1 MKQLKAGYLLD
12 EIKSLFDYESEDL
25 YKIESLSNWL
35 SYSDIKS
42 TLPEQKTYNSVFNVL
57 KNLIERGLPT
67 RLNFFAYNE
76 LIRKSSIFTLDN
88 NDVSIKASCE
98 NNVEL
103 RAQFIEALHVID
115 PRIDNKASLNT
126 YKNSWEELGSTYEE
140 DFIFKTLPNA
150 LGEDYNFV
158 SQLLSQQRSLDHIIG
173 EQATDAKFDN
183 IRASFKEQRTDFSI
197 ELPYF
202 KENGENKGIILEV
215 DGTQHEEWK
224 QKKLDNERN
233 RIHKGIN
240 WHPTIRFETEIFKT
254 QRFNERANKL
264 KEFFNQS
271 EYINQIR
278 QNFQNP
284 FWKDEKKQEIHE
296 LALIPFAIAKFQR
309 MLLEILIYNSEN
321 AKKEKLKLAVLERD
335 VPFAQLAI
343 SDLYELFNHFNSIC
357 DEKFFLPQIEV
368 DIFDTK
374 EFKNSRFQFG
384 KTNSIESFDRN
395 KAYDFVID
403 LAILERGSFMD
414 YPSNQASHQVVIRSI
429 HYKDD
434 KRVVNCATSIQY
446 KSFATRLKGETW
458 NYNLEMVSALEY
470 LLKSIFRKQKFR
482 DGQLPVINMAL
493 QNKSVIGLLP
503 TGGGKS
509 LTYQFCALLQPG
521 VCMVIDP
528 LRSLMHDQVEGLKK
542 NMIDN
547 CLFINSDLKGPEK
560 RKAMERM
567 ANGEAQLVFV
577 SPERLQ
583 MKDFRLRLEEM
594 EASKL
599 FFSYV
604 VIDEAHC
611 VSEWGHDFR
620 TSYLRLGANAIT
632 QCKTA
637 TGNPIPLFGLTATAS
652 YDVLADV
659 QRELSGLNEI
669 VRLNDES
676 VVRAEYSKRDELQFI
691 VKQVDFEFKED
702 NFWVIREQIGK
713 AKQEKIK
720 QIIQTVG
727 QELEDYQSDHAK
739 VFSNTE
745 WDDTELQ
752 KQTIFKKIQIA
763 NYKANEFWLRKNA
776 GLIFCPHRS
785 GLLGVKNGDNSV
797 YNSINFEFIKKGYF
811 MGSSNDPAAVALMI
825 NNDSMKN
832 MKDFVNDKTNLMV
845 ATKAFGMGIDKENV
859 RFTIH
864 MNHPGSIESF
874 VQEAGRAGRD
884 WRIALSYILYC
895 PEIPFV
901 HNLDFEVN
909 DYFYKQSFKS
919 REKEMAILDELL
931 NEVYL
936 PDRSNEFAS
945 LIEEE
950 LGITL
955 KCSYWHK
962 DKKRRLY
969 FNSEENKEF
978 GFWDFIDSKFDNGKS
993 PDKLIS
999 DKIIK
1004 FIGDFKIKT
1013 AIDFETWIIGK
1024 GKADGIL
1031 TVCKNLKFGET
1042 FEIHVSFRNNVK
1054 DRVKIIET
1062 RTCEILKY
1070 PFSADTINDKF
1081 NKSNDADDFIKNMAE
1096 PYFNAYKKN
1105 LDFVRECEELDKA
1118 SDKTVGHNYDSF
1130 ITLFNGIRKQSDT
1143 EKAIYRLSILGII
1156 DDFTVDYHT
1165 ETFTLYGIKK
1175 LPEDYYNNLKNY
1187 ILKYYSPKT
1196 TELKLNGIG
1205 PKEKPRRYLEFLVD
1219 FIYKEIAQKRKQAIE
1234 DMNKACAYAIG
1245 KGENGNIW
1253 LKEFIDL
1260 YFNSRYA
1267 RAGNQ
1272 TKDEKPASLYDLLI
1286 GENKKEETFE
1296 MVLNFIGLVVND
1308 KTSSEIDNYKHLRG
1322 ACVRLLQTRNDS
1334 YVLMMLNAFSLY
1346 MLEYTSKK
1354 HLEECERI
1362 VFDAFQL
1369 LMEKEP
1375 NLDEE
1380 ELEEM
1385 YEQFAEECMEHNIK
1399 LEEYME
1405 KYDVDFSFENIML
1418 SKWLQPIKAANSI
1431 LDEIN
1436 EKLN

>member
-1 MKQLKAGYLLD
+1 MKAGYLLD

-25 YKIESLSNWL
+25 NKIEALSNWL
-35 SYSDIKS
+35 SYSDIMS
-42 TLPEQKTYNSVFNVL
+42 TLPEQKTTNSAFNVL

-67 RLNFFAYNE
+67 RLNFYAYNE
-76 LIRKSSIFTLDN
+76 LISRSSIFTLDN
-88 NDVSIKASCE
+88 NDVSIKASCD
-98 NNVEL
+98 NNKEL
-103 RAQFIEALHVID
+103 RAQCIQALHVID
-115 PRIDNKASLNT
+115 SRIDNKASRNA
-126 YKNSWEELGSTYEE
+126 YKKSWEELGSTHEE
-140 DFIFKTLPNA
+140 DFIFETLPNA
-150 LGEDYNFV
+150 LGADFNFV

-173 EQATDAKFDN
+173 DKVDELKLAHLKAN
-183 IRASFKEQRTDFSI
+183 FKEQSTDFSI

-202 KENGENKGIILEV
+202 NENIKKKGVILEV
-215 DGTQHEEWK
+215 DGSQHKEWK
-224 QKKLDNERN
+224 QKSLDSQRDAIMPN
-233 RIHKGIN
+233 ID
-240 WHPTIRFETEIFKT
+240 WHPTFRFETEIFRT
-254 QRFNERANKL
+254 NTFNEQANKL
-264 KEFFNQS
+264 KEFFKQS
-271 EYINQIR
+271 EFINQIR
-278 QNFQNP
+278 KNYLNP
-284 FWKDEKKQEIHE
+284 FWIDEKRQEIHE
-296 LALIPFAIAKFQR
+296 LALIPFAIARFQR
-309 MLLEILIYNSEN
+309 ILLEILIYNSEN

-357 DEKFFLPQIEV
+357 DEKIFFPQIDVE
-368 DIFDTK
+368 IFDTK

-384 KTNSIESFDRN
+384 KTNSIELFNPN

-403 LAILERGSFMD
+403 LAILERGSFMN

-434 KRVVNCATSIQY
+434 KRVANCATSIQY
-446 KSFATRLKGETW
+446 KSFATRLKGESW
-458 NYNLEMVSALEY
+458 ECNPNIKAALEY
-470 LLKSIFRKQKFR
+470 FLKSIFRKQKFR

-583 MKDFRLRLEEM
+583 MKDFREKLKQMKE
-594 EASKL
+594 SKL

-659 QRELSGLNEI
+659 QRELSGLKDK

-702 NFWVIREQIGK
+702 NYWVIREQIGK

-739 VFSNTE
+739 VFSDTE
-745 WDDTELQ
+745 WKDSDLDKKE
-752 KQTIFKKIQIA
+752 IFEKIQIA
-763 NYKANEFWLRKNA
+763 NYKADEFWLRKNA

-785 GLLGVKNGDNSV
+785 GMLGVKDGDNSV
-797 YNSINFEFIKKGYF
+797 FNSINFGFVKKGYF
-811 MGSSNDPAAVALMI
+811 MGSSGFADAKAKLI
-825 NNDSMKN
+825 DEESMQN

-884 WRIALSYILYC
+884 WKMALSYILYC
-895 PEIPFV
+895 PGIPFV

-919 REKEMAILDELL
+919 QEKEMAILDELL
-931 NEVYL
+931 NEVYFPNRFHKIKSHL
-936 PDRSNEFAS
+936 VDKFKEETKINLDGNNLYTRDSNDDY
-945 LIEEE
+945 
-950 LGITL
+950 LGL
-955 KCSYWHK
+955 
-962 DKKRRLY
+962 L
-969 FNSEENKEF
+969 
-978 GFWDFIDSKFDNGKS
+978 FIDSKNIHLNGCKNLTKAQQIL
-993 PDKLIS
+993 PQ
-999 DKIIK
+999 
-1004 FIGDFKIKT
+1004 IKT
-1013 AIDFETWIIGK
+1013 YLNENADNWEKWILSSYK
-1024 GKADGIL
+1024 VDGIL
-1031 TVCKNLKFGET
+1031 PNLKYDV
-1042 FEIHVSFRNNVK
+1042 EIGKDFNLDISFKNNVK
-1054 DRVKIIET
+1054 ERVDQIKNKIG
-1062 RTCEILKY
+1062 EILNF
-1070 PFSADTINDKF
+1070 PFSTETIHDKMS
-1081 NKSNDADDFIKNMAE
+1081 KSNDGEEFIKNMEE
-1096 PYFNAYKKN
+1096 PYFNIFHKKLDFISECEN
-1105 LDFVRECEELDKA
+1105 LDSILGKKIGSTFSAFL
-1118 SDKTVGHNYDSF
+1118 SLY
-1130 ITLFNGIRKQSDT
+1130 NGIRQQSDT

-1156 DDFTVDYHT
+1156 DDYTVDYHT
-1165 ETFTLYGIKK
+1165 ETFTLFGKNK
-1175 LPEDYYNNLKNY
+1175 LPEDYYNNLKAY

-1196 TELKLNGIG
+1196 TELKLKGIG
-1205 PKEKPRRYLEFLVD
+1205 QKEAPRRYLEFLVE
-1219 FIYKEIAQKRKQAIE
+1219 FIYMEIAKKRKQAIE
-1234 DMNKACAYAIG
+1234 DMNKACAEAIG
-1245 KGENGNIW
+1245 KGEEGNIW

-1296 MVLNFIGLVVND
+1296 MVLDFIGLVVND

-1334 YVLMMLNAFSLY
+1334 YVLMLLNAFSLY

-1375 NLDEE
+1375 NLDDD
-1380 ELEEM
+1380 ELEQL
-1385 YEQFAEECMEHNIK
+1385 YVKFVKECLSHNIELK
-1399 LEEYME
+1399 RNMKANGLS
-1405 KYDVDFSFENIML
+1405 FSFESIML
-1418 SKWLQPIKAANSI
+1418 SKWLQPIKAANLI

>member
-1 MKQLKAGYLLD
+1 MIKQLQAGYFFD
-12 EIKSLFDYESEDL
+12 EIRSLYDYESEDL
-25 YKIESLSNWL
+25 IKIEALSNWL
-35 SYSDIKS
+35 SYSNIKS
-42 TLPEQKTYNSVFNVL
+42 TLTEQKTSNSAFNVL

-67 RLNFFAYNE
+67 RLNFYAYNK
-76 LIRKSSIFTLDN
+76 LISQSSIFNLN
-88 NDVSIKASCE
+88 HNDVSIKASCE

-103 RAQFIEALHVID
+103 RAQFIQALHVID

-126 YKNSWEELGSTYEE
+126 YNKSWEKLDSAFEE
-140 DFIFKTLPNA
+140 DFIFKTLPDA
-150 LGEDYNFV
+150 LGTDYNFV
-158 SQLLSQQRSLDHIIG
+158 SQLLSQQRSLDQIIG
-173 EQATDAKFDN
+173 DKVEELKLAHL
-183 IRASFKEQRTDFSI
+183 RAHFEEQRTDFSI

-202 KENGENKGIILEV
+202 KENSKEKGVILEV
-215 DGTQHEEWK
+215 DGSQHKEWP
-224 QKKLDNERN
+224 QKKLDGERDG
-233 RIHKGIN
+233 IYEKIN

-254 QRFNERANKL
+254 QKFNERANKL

-271 EYINQIR
+271 EYINQICE
-278 QNFQNP
+278 NSQNP
-284 FWKDEKKQEIHE
+284 FWTDEKRQEIHE
-296 LALIPFAIAKFQR
+296 LALIPFAIARFQR
-309 MLLEILIYNSEN
+309 MLLEILFYNNEN
-321 AKKEKLKLAVLERD
+321 AKKDKLKLAVIERD

-343 SDLYELFNHFNSIC
+343 SDLQELFNHLNSIC
-357 DEKFFLPQIEV
+357 EEKIFFPQIDIE
-368 DIFDTK
+368 IFDTK

-384 KTNSIESFDRN
+384 KTNSIESFNRN

-403 LAILERGSFMD
+403 LAVLERSSFMI

-434 KRVVNCATSIQY
+434 KRVVNCSNSIQY

-458 NYNLEMVSALEY
+458 ECNSNIETALEY
-470 LLKSIFRKQKFR
+470 FLKSIFRKQKFR

-547 CLFINSDLKGPEK
+547 CLFINSDIKGPEK

-583 MKDFRLRLEEM
+583 MKDFRVKLKEM

-599 FFSYV
+599 FLSYV
-604 VIDEAHC
+604 VVDEAHC

-676 VVRAEYSKRDELQFI
+676 VVRAEYSKRDELQFL
-691 VKQVDFEFKED
+691 VKEVDFKFVDHK
-702 NFWVIREQIGK
+702 VKKIKTQIGE
-713 AKQEKIK
+713 AKQNKVKE
-720 QIIQTVG
+720 IIETVG
-727 QELEDYQSDHAK
+727 QELHEYQRDHTK
-739 VFSNTE
+739 VFNDTE
-745 WDDTELQ
+745 WKDSDLHK
-752 KQTIFKKIQIA
+752 KQIFEKIQIA
-763 NYKANEFWLRKNA
+763 NYKADEFWQRKKA

-785 GLLGVKNGDNSV
+785 GMLGVKDGDNSV
-797 YNSINFEFIKKGYF
+797 FNSINFGFVKKGYF
-811 MGSSNDPAAVALMI
+811 MGSSGFADAKAKLI
-825 NNDSMKN
+825 DKESMQN
-832 MKDFVNDKTNLMV
+832 MKAFVNDKTNLMV

-884 WRIALSYILYC
+884 WKMALSYILYC

-901 HNLDFEVN
+901 HNLDFEIN

-919 REKEMAILDELL
+919 KEKELAILDELL
-931 NEVYL
+931 NEVYFPNRFHKIKSHIIEKCKEETSYSIKDQKL
-936 PDRSNEFAS
+936 FSRDSNDDY
-945 LIEEE
+945 
-950 LGITL
+950 LGL
-955 KCSYWHK
+955 
-962 DKKRRLY
+962 L
-969 FNSEENKEF
+969 
-978 GFWDFIDSKFDNGKS
+978 FIDSKNIHLKGCENLTKAQQILPQVKTYLTANADNWEEWILTS
-993 PDKLIS
+993 
-999 DKIIK
+999 
-1004 FIGDFKIKT
+1004 FKV
-1013 AIDFETWIIGK
+1013 
-1024 GKADGIL
+1024 DGIL
-1031 TVCKNLKFGET
+1031 PNLKDDV
-1042 FEIHVSFRNNVK
+1042 EIGKEFNLDISFKNNVK
-1054 DRVKIIET
+1054 ERVDQIEKKIG
-1062 RTCEILKY
+1062 EILKFS
-1070 PFSADTINDKF
+1070 FSAETIQDKMS
-1081 NKSNDADDFIKNMAE
+1081 KSNDGEEFIKNME
-1096 PYFNAYKKN
+1096 KPYFHIFHKQ
-1105 LDFVRECEELDKA
+1105 LDFKSECESLDSILDKKIG
-1118 SDKTVGHNYDSF
+1118 STYSEFLSVY
-1130 ITLFNGIRKQSDT
+1130 NGIRQQSDT

-1156 DDFTVDYHT
+1156 DDYTVDYHT
-1165 ETFTLYGIKK
+1165 ETFTLYGKK
-1175 LPEDYYNNLKNY
+1175 KRPEDYYNNLKAY

-1196 TELKLNGIG
+1196 TELKLTGIG
-1205 PKEKPRRYLEFLVD
+1205 QNEAPQRYLKFLVE
-1219 FIYKEIAQKRKQAIE
+1219 FIYEEIAQKRKQAIE
-1234 DMNKACAYAIG
+1234 DMNKACAAAIE
-1245 KGENGNIW
+1245 KGEDGNIW
-1253 LKEFIDL
+1253 LKEYIDL

-1272 TKDEKPASLYDLLI
+1272 TADKKPASLFDLLI
-1286 GENKKEETFE
+1286 GDNKKEETFE
-1296 MVLNFIGLVVND
+1296 MVLYFIGLVVTD
-1308 KTSSEIDNYKHLRG
+1308 TKTGEINNYKHLRG

-1334 YVLMMLNAFSLY
+1334 YVLKLLNAFSLY

-1375 NLDEE
+1375 NLDDD
-1380 ELEEM
+1380 ELEQL
-1385 YEQFAEECMEHNIK
+1385 YVKFVKECLSHNIELK
-1399 LEEYME
+1399 RNMKAYGLS
-1405 KYDVDFSFENIML
+1405 FSFDNIML
-1418 SKWLQPIKAANSI
+1418 SKWLQPIKAANII

>member
-1 MKQLKAGYLLD
+1 MKQLKAGYFLD

-35 SYSDIKS
+35 SFSDIKS
-42 TLPEQKTYNSVFNVL
+42 TLPEQKTSNSAFNVL
-57 KNLIERGLPT
+57 RNLIERGLPT
-67 RLNFFAYNE
+67 RLNFYAYNE
-76 LIRKSSIFTLDN
+76 LIRRSSIFTLDN
-88 NDVSIKASCE
+88 NDVSIKASCD
-98 NNVEL
+98 NNIEL
-103 RAQFIEALHVID
+103 RAQFLEALHVID
-115 PRIDNKASLNT
+115 PRIDNKAFENT
-126 YKNSWEELGSTYEE
+126 YKKSWEELDSAFEE

-150 LGEDYNFV
+150 LGADYNFV
-158 SQLLSQQRSLDHIIG
+158 SQLLSQQRSLDKIIG
-173 EQATDAKFDN
+173 DKAEELKVAHLRAHFEEQK
-183 IRASFKEQRTDFSI
+183 TDFSI

-202 KENGENKGIILEV
+202 KENNKKKGVVLEV
-215 DGTQHEEWK
+215 DGSQHKEWK
-224 QKKLDNERN
+224 QKNLDSQRDAIMPN
-233 RIHKGIN
+233 ID
-240 WHPTIRFETEIFKT
+240 WHPTIRFATEIFKT
-254 QRFNERANKL
+254 QKFNEQANKL
-264 KEFFNQS
+264 KEFFKQS

-296 LALIPFAIAKFQR
+296 LALIPFAIARFQR
-309 MLLEILIYNSEN
+309 ILLEILIYNSEN

-343 SDLYELFNHFNSIC
+343 SDLQELFNHFNSIC
-357 DEKFFLPQIEV
+357 DEKILFPQIDVE
-368 DIFDTK
+368 IFDTK

-384 KTNSIESFDRN
+384 KTNSIELFDRN
-395 KAYDFVID
+395 KTYDFVID
-403 LAILERGSFMD
+403 LAILERSSFMN

-458 NYNLEMVSALEY
+458 ECNPNIKAVLEY
-470 LLKSIFRKQKFR
+470 FLKSIFRKQKFR

-509 LTYQFCALLQPG
+509 LTYQFCTLLQPG

-528 LRSLMHDQVEGLKK
+528 LRSLMHDQVEGLRK

-560 RKAMERM
+560 RKAMARM

-659 QRELSGLNEI
+659 QRELSGLDEAN
-669 VRLNDES
+669 RLNDES
-676 VVRAEYSKRDELQFI
+676 VVRAEYSKRDELQFVVENI
-691 VKQVDFEFKED
+691 DIEKPTGEFWED
-702 NFWVIREQIGK
+702 RKKVGK
-713 AKQEKIK
+713 AKQNKVKE
-720 QIIQTVG
+720 IIETVG
-727 QELEDYQSDHAK
+727 QELHEYQSNPQK
-739 VFSNTE
+739 VFSKDE

-752 KQTIFKKIQIA
+752 KQIIFKKIQIA
-763 NYKANEFWLRKNA
+763 NFKADEFWQRKNA

-797 YNSINFEFIKKGYF
+797 FNSINFEYIKKGYF
-811 MGSSNDPAAVALMI
+811 MGSSGESKEAAEKIDEESLR
-825 NNDSMKN
+825 N
-832 MKDFVNDKTNLMV
+832 MRDFVNDKTNLII

-884 WRIALSYILYC
+884 WKMALSYILFYK
-895 PEIPFV
+895 PSLPVESFDYDI
-901 HNLDFEVN
+901 DVN
-909 DYFYKQSFKS
+909 NYFHKQSFKS
-919 REKEMAILDELL
+919 QEKELAILDELL

-936 PDRSNEFAS
+936 PDRSNEFAN
-945 LIEEE
+945 LIEDE
-950 LGITL
+950 LRIIVR
-955 KCSYWHK
+955 CNYWRGDHAHN
-962 DKKRRLY
+962 LY
-969 FNSEENKEF
+969 FNNENNEKLGHYSF
-978 GFWDFIDSKFDNGKS
+978 LHQNFNDFKSIDKSKSNR
-993 PDKLIS
+993 IQ
-999 DKIIK
+999 K
-1004 FIGDFKIKT
+1004 FIADFKVKEK
-1013 AIDFETWIIGK
+1013 IDFEAWIIGA
-1024 GKADGIL
+1024 GKTDGIL
-1031 TVCKNLKFGET
+1031 KFLET
-1042 FEIHVSFRNNVK
+1042 LNENDSFDINVSFNNDVADRLKRFSKWLINNVHHEF
-1054 DRVKIIET
+1054 DFNTVSKIHTNSTNVFDFINGIE
-1062 RTCEILKY
+1062 
-1070 PFSADTINDKF
+1070 DKF
-1081 NKSNDADDFIKNMAE
+1081 QKLTKGNFIDL
-1096 PYFNAYKKN
+1096 NAKMKG
-1105 LDFVRECEELDKA
+1105 FIDK
-1118 SDKTVGHNYDSF
+1118 F
-1130 ITLFNGIRKQSDT
+1130 IIFYNGIRQQSDT

-1156 DDFTVDYHT
+1156 DDYIVDYNSDT
-1165 ETFTLYGIKK
+1165 YTLYGKKK
-1175 LPEDYYNNLKNY
+1175 LPEDYYNNLKAY
-1187 ILKYYSPKT
+1187 VLKYYSPKT
-1196 TELKLNGIG
+1196 TESKLTGIG
-1205 PKEKPRRYLEFLVD
+1205 QNEEPRRYLEFLVE
-1219 FIYKEIAQKRKQAIE
+1219 FIYMEIAKKRKQAIL
-1234 DMNKACAYAIG
+1234 DMNKACADAIG
-1245 KGENGNIW
+1245 KGEDGNIW
-1253 LKEFIDL
+1253 LKEYIDL

-1267 RAGNQ
+1267 RAGNE
-1272 TKDEKPASLYDLLI
+1272 TRDEKPASLFDLLI
-1286 GENKKEETFE
+1286 GENKQEETIE
-1296 MVLNFIGLVVND
+1296 MVFDFINLVVTD
-1308 KTSSEIDNYKHLRG
+1308 KQSGEIDNYKHLRG

-1334 YVLMMLNAFSLY
+1334 YVLMLLNAFSLY

-1362 VFDAFQL
+1362 VFDAFQF

-1375 NLDEE
+1375 NLNEE
-1380 ELEEM
+1380 ELEKM
-1385 YEQFAEECMEHNIK
+1385 YEQFANECIEHNIK
-1399 LEEYME
+1399 LEEFME
-1405 KYDVDFSFENIML
+1405 LYDMDFSFDNIML
-1418 SKWLQPIKAANSI
+1418 SKWLQPIKAANLI

>member
-25 YKIESLSNWL
+25 HKIESLSNWL

-42 TLPEQKTYNSVFNVL
+42 TLPEQKTSNSAFNVL

-67 RLNFFAYNE
+67 RLNFFAYNK
-76 LIRKSSIFTLDN
+76 LISQSSIFNLDH
-88 NDVSIKASCE
+88 NDVSIKASCD
-98 NNVEL
+98 NNKEL

-115 PRIDNKASLNT
+115 SRIDNTASQNA
-126 YKNSWEELGSTYEE
+126 YKKSWEELGSAFEE
-140 DFIFKTLPNA
+140 DFIFKTLPDA
-150 LGEDYNFV
+150 LGADYNFV
-158 SQLLSQQRSLDHIIG
+158 SQLLSQQRSLDQIIG
-173 EQATDAKFDN
+173 DKVEELKLAHLRAHFEEQK
-183 IRASFKEQRTDFSI
+183 TDFSI

-202 KENGENKGIILEV
+202 KENSKEKGVILEV
-215 DGTQHEEWK
+215 DGSQHKEWP
-224 QKKLDNERN
+224 QKKLDGERDG
-233 RIHKGIN
+233 IYEKIN
-240 WHPTIRFETEIFKT
+240 WHTTIRFETEIFGT
-254 QRFNERANKL
+254 NSFNEKAKELEEFL
-264 KEFFNQS
+264 KQS
-271 EYINQIR
+271 KYINQIR
-278 QNFQNP
+278 QNFHNP

-296 LALIPFAIAKFQR
+296 LALIPFAIARFQR
-309 MLLEILIYNSEN
+309 ILLEILIYNSES
-321 AKKEKLKLAVLERD
+321 AKKEKLKLVVLERD

-343 SDLYELFNHFNSIC
+343 SDLYELFNHFSSIC
-357 DEKFFLPQIEV
+357 DEKILLPQIDV

-384 KTNSIESFDRN
+384 KTNSIELFNPN

-403 LAILERGSFMD
+403 LAVLERSSFMN

-434 KRVVNCATSIQY
+434 KRVINCATSIQY
-446 KSFATRLKGETW
+446 KPFATRLKGETW
-458 NYNLEMVSALEY
+458 DCDSNIKAALEY

-482 DGQLPVINMAL
+482 DGQLPIINMAL

-567 ANGEAQLVFV
+567 AKGEAQLVFV

-583 MKDFRLRLEEM
+583 MKDFRLRLEGM

-676 VVRAEYSKRDELQFI
+676 VVRAEYSKRDELQFL
-691 VKQVDFEFKED
+691 VKEVDFKFVDPK
-702 NFWVIREQIGK
+702 VKKIKTQIGE
-713 AKQEKIK
+713 AKQKKVKE
-720 QIIQTVG
+720 IIETVG
-727 QELEDYQSDHAK
+727 QELHEYQSDHTK

-763 NYKANEFWLRKNA
+763 NYKADEFWQRKNA

-785 GLLGVKNGDNSV
+785 GMLGVKDVLGFITIDQ
-797 YNSINFEFIKKGYF
+797 IKKGYF
-811 MGSSNDPAAVALMI
+811 MGSSGETKEEAEKIDKE
-825 NNDSMKN
+825 SMQN

-864 MNHPGSIESF
+864 MNYPGSIESF

-884 WRIALSYILYC
+884 WKMALSYILYC
-895 PEIPFV
+895 PPGISFDDDW
-901 HNLDFEVN
+901 DFEIN
-909 DYFYKQSFKS
+909 NYFHKQSFKS
-919 REKEMAILDELL
+919 KEKEMAILDELL
-931 NEVYL
+931 NEVCFPNRFHKIKSHLVDKFKEETRINLNGNNLYTRDSNDDYL
-936 PDRSNEFAS
+936 G
-945 LIEEE
+945 L
-950 LGITL
+950 L
-955 KCSYWHK
+955 
-962 DKKRRLY
+962 
-969 FNSEENKEF
+969 
-978 GFWDFIDSKFDNGKS
+978 FIDSKNIHLNGCKNLTKAQQILPQIKTYLNENADNWEKWILSSYKVDGILPNLKYDVEIGK
-993 PDKLIS
+993 
-999 DKIIK
+999 
-1004 FIGDFKIKT
+1004 DFKIDIGFTNNTNEIYTLLKKWIQKVFIITPAKT
-1013 AIDFETWIIGK
+1013 LEKIEGLLTTCSDAKTFF
-1024 GKADGIL
+1024 DGIEAL
-1031 TVCKNLKFGET
+1031 GIYNFD
-1042 FEIHVSFRNNVK
+1042 EICINRDKEKGNPEGYAKSEFF
-1054 DRVKIIET
+1054 
-1062 RTCEILKY
+1062 KY
-1070 PFSADTINDKF
+1070 
-1081 NKSNDADDFIKNMAE
+1081 
-1096 PYFNAYKKN
+1096 
-1105 LDFVRECEELDKA
+1105 
-1118 SDKTVGHNYDSF
+1118 
-1130 ITLFNGIRKQSDT
+1130 FNGIRQQSDT

-1156 DDFTVDYHT
+1156 DDYTVDYHT
-1165 ETFTLYGIKK
+1165 ETFTLYGKKK

-1205 PKEKPRRYLEFLVD
+1205 PKEKPRRYLEFLVE

-1234 DMNKACAYAIG
+1234 DMNKACAEAIG
-1245 KGENGNIW
+1245 KGEEGNIW

-1272 TKDEKPASLYDLLI
+1272 TKDGKPASLYDLLI
-1286 GENKKEETFE
+1286 GDNKKEETFE
-1296 MVLNFIGLVVND
+1296 MVLDFIGLVVND
-1308 KTSSEIDNYKHLRG
+1308 KTSSEINNYKHLRG

-1334 YVLMMLNAFSLY
+1334 YVLMLLNAFSLY

-1369 LMEKEP
+1369 LMDKEP
-1375 NLDEE
+1375 NLDDD
-1380 ELEEM
+1380 ELEQL
-1385 YEQFAEECMEHNIK
+1385 YVKFVKECLSHNIELK
-1399 LEEYME
+1399 RNMKANGLS
-1405 KYDVDFSFENIML
+1405 FSFENIML
-1418 SKWLQPIKAANSI
+1418 SKWLQPIKAANLI